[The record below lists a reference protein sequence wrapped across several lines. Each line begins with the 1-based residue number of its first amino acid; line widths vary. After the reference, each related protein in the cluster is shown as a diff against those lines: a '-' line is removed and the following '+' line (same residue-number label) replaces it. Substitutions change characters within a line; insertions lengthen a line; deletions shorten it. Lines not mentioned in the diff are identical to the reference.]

1 MEIIYHIAFG
11 IHLLCVLAILVLLLL
26 QVNKSPKKLNPGVVH
41 AALTAFVVALAMV
54 GLWDQ
59 VHEEAINHT
68 KIGIKTL
75 VVLTILVLGYK
86 NLKREV
92 LKNSI
97 WATLLGLTTVN
108 ILLAYLW

>member
-26 QVNKSPKKLNPGVVH
+26 QAKKSPKKLNPGVVH
-41 AALTAFVVALAMV
+41 AALTAFVVALVMV

-59 VHEEAINHT
+59 VHEEAINHS

-75 VVLTILVLGYK
+75 VVLTILILGYK
-86 NLKREV
+86 NLKKEA
-92 LKNSI
+92 LKSSI

>member
-11 IHLLCVLAILVLLLL
+11 IHMLCVLAILVLLLL
-26 QVNKSPKKLNPGVVH
+26 QANKNPKKLNPGVVH
-41 AALTAFVVALAMV
+41 AALTAFVVALVMV

-75 VVLTILVLGYK
+75 VVLTILILGYK
-86 NLKREV
+86 NLKKDV
-92 LKNSI
+92 LKNST
-97 WATLLGLTTVN
+97 WAAMLGLTTVN